1 MHFTSARLAEILEA
15 FPRRKILVIG
25 DLMLDEFLWG
35 KVTRISPEAPVPVV
49 DIQRRA
55 AYPGGAANVARNLAS
70 LGAQAGLAGVI
81 GVDEPGQHLVQLLT
95 DEGIATGSIRK
106 TPLRP
111 TTHKTRVCAI
121 TRQLHDHLE
130 IEDQQ
135 QIVRVDEESR
145 KPLDPESRRWLF
157 DRLREEISAH
167 DAVIIEDYAKGLID
181 QELVALVVAEAKAH
195 GKIVAIDPNPNNP
208 LDWSGGT
215 VLKPNRREIFLTAG
229 LPYSQDEAEV
239 LKAAAL
245 LQKTHAIRYLLITL
259 SEAGMLLV
267 EQGEKPY
274 HTPTRAQ
281 EVFDVSGAGDTAI
294 AAFTLA
300 LAAGATGIE
309 AAEIA
314 NHAAGVVVGKLGTAT
329 LSVDELC
336 EMFAK
341 TEGVE

>member
-1 MHFTSARLAEILEA
+1 MHFTAARLTEILGT
-15 FPRRKILVIG
+15 FSSRKILVIG

-49 DIQRRA
+49 DVQRRA
-55 AYPGGAANVARNLAS
+55 TYPGGAANVARNLAS
-70 LGAQAGLAGVI
+70 LGARVGLAGVI
-81 GVDEPGQHLVQLLT
+81 GLDFPGEHLVQLLGE
-95 DEGIATGSIRK
+95 EGIATASIRHS
-106 TPLRP
+106 PLRP
-111 TTHKTRVCAI
+111 TTHKTRICAI

-145 KPLDPESRRWLF
+145 KPLDPESKAWLF
-157 DRLREEISAH
+157 ERLRAEIAIY
-167 DAVIIEDYAKGLID
+167 DAIIIEDYAKGLID
-181 QELVALVVAEAKAH
+181 QDLVSLVIAEAKKH
-195 GKIVAIDPNPNNP
+195 GKVVAIDPNPNNP
-208 LDWSGGT
+208 FDWSGGT
-215 VLKPNRREIFLTAG
+215 VLKPNRREAFLAAG
-229 LPYSQDEAEV
+229 LPYATDEEAV
-239 LKAAAL
+239 LKAGAI
-245 LQKTHAIRYLLITL
+245 LQKKHSIQQVLITL
-259 SEAGMLLV
+259 GEAGMLLL
-267 EQGEKPY
+267 EHGHKPY

-294 AAFTLA
+294 AAYTLA

-329 LSVDELC
+329 LTGDELR

-341 TEGVE
+341 TEGLS